1 MWWQRLIGRKPAN
14 RRDTVEINIWRLQ
27 SLFNNFRRILVL
39 NNAVLED
46 MAKME
51 QALGGEYIFDRTFLE
66 TSVRALSSRVH
77 HVTYNL
83 NALTGNGNIA
93 LYDRY
98 QDIRTILDDILAGN
112 VRALAGAPVLPLYA
126 VGWELEPLVGIN
138 LVCLAELRHHPGSRV
153 VQGFIITAEGVR
165 ALLNP
170 APAGDSATDHFATA
184 REVLVGINEQI
195 SELLGSRPAMRFS
208 VVVTRIEGEEEQV
221 KELARFALVPK
232 KDGTAVEIT
241 VESSVLGEIHELKSQ
256 FRQKTMTLL
265 SCGDIQPLSPY
276 VQRLEEIIRRV
287 CALLPPGEE
296 GPLDKL
302 AFFVRRAPEPVVS
315 GIIRSRVVSTGSPEG
330 LSITARL
337 HGVGDTR
344 NTFLLRR
351 TYPFDLMQS
360 TIAPHPGGYRFPD
373 GRLATSEEPGIGFMR
388 GSALVDGKTLK
399 QLAETAMTL
408 ERMMGSPVAVRW
420 EYRQN
425 DDCCITGLSSAPIIL
440 EEISAGDL
448 AEEQEGAVILCQT
461 GRIVQSGI
469 AAGRVVH
476 VTDKMRPCDF
486 PAGAV
491 AVARAA
497 SPQLTPVLQ
506 RAAAIITEYG
516 TTTGHL
522 ATVARELRLPAIFG
536 VSGVLALLPQGT
548 EVTVDAGSTTVYQ
561 GILEMLL
568 RHGAREMDLSP
579 SDPEYRTLRRLLR
592 FIMPLNLI
600 DPEAPNF
607 SPSGC
612 RTFHDII
619 HFCHEKAVDELAH
632 FQERRPGL
640 GTIRTRRMN
649 LGVPMDIRVLDIG
662 GGMATDVSAEPV
674 PGEVRSAPLAVFL
687 KGLLDPKAW
696 GTELPSLGFRD
707 IISSVPRS
715 MGMLTGSADSLGE
728 NLAIVS
734 HDYMNLSLRLG
745 YHFSVIDAHL
755 GVDDS
760 RDYVYFRFAGGLAD
774 PERRARRAGFISD
787 VLTAM
792 EFKVSVKGDLVI
804 GRLKF
809 VDTTALHSALFI
821 LGALTTFSRQRDTGL
836 YTDAD
841 TKILYTIFADTYLTE
856 YHRTAFSAGGM
867 RIAESAC
874 PVSLVGVEQ

>member
-1 MWWQRLIGRKPAN
+1 MWWQRVIGRKATKG
-14 RRDTVEINIWRLQ
+14 RDTVEINIWRLQ

-39 NNAVLED
+39 NNAILED

-51 QALGGEYIFDRTFLE
+51 QALGGEYIFDRAFLE
-66 TSVRALSSRVH
+66 TSVRTLSSRVH

-83 NALTGNGNIA
+83 NALTGNSNIA

-112 VRALAGAPVLPLYA
+112 VRALAGALVLPLFA
-126 VGWELEPLVGIN
+126 VGWEMEPLVGIN

-165 ALLNP
+165 ALLDP
-170 APAGDSATDHFATA
+170 APAGDGEPGNIATA
-184 REVLVGINEQI
+184 AEVLLGINEQI
-195 SELLGSRPAMRFS
+195 TALLGSQANMRFS
-208 VVVTRIEGEEEQV
+208 VTATRIEGEEELV
-221 KELARFALVPK
+221 KELARFVLVPK
-232 KDGTAVEIT
+232 ESGTEVAIVL
-241 VESSVLGEIHELKSQ
+241 ESSVFGEMKESEGQLRHKAITVSPG
-256 FRQKTMTLL
+256 
-265 SCGDIQPLSPY
+265 GDAPPISPY
-276 VQRLEEIIRRV
+276 VLCLEEIIRSV
-287 CALLPPGEE
+287 CKRLQAAE
-296 GPLDKL
+296 GVIGQL

-315 GIIRSRVVSTGSPEG
+315 GIIQTRVLSPGSPEG

-337 HGVGDTR
+337 HGAGDTR
-344 NTFLLRR
+344 DTFLLRR
-351 TYPFDLMQS
+351 TYPFDLLQS
-360 TIAPHPGGYRFPD
+360 TITPHPGGYRFPD
-373 GRLATSEEPGIGFMR
+373 GRLATSEQPGLGFMR
-388 GSALVDGKTLK
+388 GSTLVDGKILK

-420 EYRQN
+420 EYRKD
-425 DDCCITGLSSAPIIL
+425 DDCCITGLTPAPVAL
-440 EEISAGDL
+440 EEISVGDL
-448 AEEQEGAVILCQT
+448 AEEQEGAVILCQS
-461 GRIVQSGI
+461 GQIVQSGI

-476 VTDKMRPCDF
+476 VTDEMRPGDF

-491 AVARAA
+491 AVARTA

-536 VSGVLALLPQGT
+536 VSGALGLLPQGT

-568 RHGAREMDLSP
+568 RHGTKEMDLSP

-592 FIMPLNLI
+592 FIMPLHLI

-607 SPSGC
+607 SPGGC

-662 GGMATDVSAEPV
+662 GGMATDVTALPLPS
-674 PGEVRSAPLAVFL
+674 EVRSAPLAVFL

-696 GTELPSLGFRD
+696 ATELPSLGFRD

-715 MGMLTGSADSLGE
+715 MGMLTGPVDSLGE

-774 PERRARRAGFISD
+774 PERRARRAGFIRD
-787 VLTAM
+787 VLAAM

-809 VDTTALHSALFI
+809 VDTTALRSALFI

-841 TKILYTIFADTYLTE
+841 TKILFTIFADTYLLD
-856 YHRTAFSAGGM
+856 YHRTASSAGGM
-867 RIAESAC
+867 RSAEPAC
-874 PVSLVGVEQ
+874 PVSPVGVEQ